1 MQIIGNC
8 PVCGDALNVTSLKC
22 GSCNIEISGNFT
34 LSKFDSLSK
43 SEIKF
48 IELFLVNQGNIKEM
62 EKELQVSYPTVKKQL
77 DSIISKLGL
86 QSKYTTLT
94 KEEIIA
100 KVKRGELSIEEAEE
114 LL

>member
-62 EKELQVSYPTVKKQL
+62 KRIT
-77 DSIISKLGL
+77 SIISYCKNNWTQLFL
-86 QSKYTTLT
+86 SLDY
-94 KEEIIA
+94 
-100 KVKRGELSIEEAEE
+100 KVNIQL
-114 LL
+114 

>member
-62 EKELQVSYPTVKKQL
+62 EKELQVSYPTVKNNWTQL
-77 DSIISKLGL
+77 FLSLD
-86 QSKYTTLT
+86 Y
-94 KEEIIA
+94 
-100 KVKRGELSIEEAEE
+100 KVNIQL
-114 LL
+114 